1 MKLRLILLSI
11 SVGLSGCAT
20 TLNPTYQASLD
31 SWVGAPV
38 VEFSAAHREPD
49 FMIDMTE
56 YWVYVWDSTKVST
69 TYESGHTVCTDA
81 GAAMPKCAT
90 HGGGAYSETHR
101 CAWTLRVE
109 NEVITLA
116 ELALDKCGADERPKA
131 RPDP

>member
-11 SVGLSGCAT
+11 SVGFSGCAT
-20 TLNPTYQASLD
+20 KLNPAYQASLD

-56 YWVYVWDSTKVST
+56 YWVYVWDSAKVST
-69 TYESGHTVCTDA
+69 TYESGHTTCTG
-81 GAAMPKCAT
+81 GAFPRCAT
-90 HGGGAYSETHR
+90 SGGGAYRRTHR

-109 NEVITLA
+109 NKVIALA
-116 ELALDKCGADERPKA
+116 ELALDKCDADERPKV